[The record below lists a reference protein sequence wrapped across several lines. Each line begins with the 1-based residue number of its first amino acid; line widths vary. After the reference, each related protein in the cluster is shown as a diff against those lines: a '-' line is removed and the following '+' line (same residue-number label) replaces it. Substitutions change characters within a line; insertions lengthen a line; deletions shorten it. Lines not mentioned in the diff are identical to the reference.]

1 MGKKFTQFRVNLEGL
16 ETVARWYTIVTIYN
30 YEQKVAGDI
39 NKMILDDALK
49 GVAEESFCGI
59 KEIKED
65 YFNKAGEKKTK
76 IRNDKV
82 LANYVFIKTKM
93 NSQVWAILTNITGV
107 SAILCTSGI
116 PIFTPESKIDHIK
129 EILAGGDETNASI
142 WYGE

>member
-39 NKMILDDALK
+39 NKMILEDALN

-59 KEIKED
+59 KEIRED
-65 YFNKAGEKKTK
+65 YLNKKGEKRTK

-82 LANYVFIKTKM
+82 LANYVFVKTKM
-93 NSQVWAILTNITGV
+93 NDQVWAILTNITGV

-116 PIFTPESKIDHIK
+116 PICTPDSKIDHIK
-129 EILAGGDETNASI
+129 KILSGGEECNASV
-142 WYGE
+142 